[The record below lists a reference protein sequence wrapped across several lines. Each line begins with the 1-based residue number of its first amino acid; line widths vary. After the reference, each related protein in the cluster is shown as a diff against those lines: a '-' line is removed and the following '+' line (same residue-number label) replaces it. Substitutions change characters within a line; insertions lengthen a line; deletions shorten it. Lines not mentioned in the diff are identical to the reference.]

1 MNILMNIRK
10 RKNPKMNKLITITGK
25 TVEWSEGN
33 HGALDIKVRR
43 GSSVTVKCDRFRDVV
58 LTAQPDYDTWCRS
71 EFDFCKQGTVVPYR
85 IEIYSEDATSIL
97 EIVDALWDTKVESV
111 SIHDAPRLITL
122 RFHNV
127 NCFDFSGCPN
137 LEHLDC
143 DYYKGTT
150 LDLNVLPNLKS
161 LQCRSG
167 EALTIELLKSPELIS
182 VDLCGCKMKTL
193 KVSNQTK
200 LQRLCLQSCNSL
212 KSQTKTW
219 LEKYVID
226 NNGKIINAF

>member
-1 MNILMNIRK
+1 
-10 RKNPKMNKLITITGK
+10 MNKLITITGA

-43 GSSVTVKCDRFRDVV
+43 GCSVTVKCDRCRDVV
-58 LTAQPDYDTWCRS
+58 LTAQPDYDTWCRA
-71 EFDFCKQGTVVPYR
+71 DFSFCRRGVVVPYT
-85 IEIYSEDATSIL
+85 IDVFSEEPDSIV
-97 EIVDALWDTKVESV
+97 EIVDVLWDTNVASV
-111 SIHDAPRLITL
+111 MIHDAPRLTTL
-122 RFHNV
+122 RFHSV

-143 DYYKGTT
+143 DYYKGKT
-150 LDLNVLPNLKS
+150 LDLNALPNLKS

-167 EALTIELLKSPELIS
+167 EASTIELSKSPGLIS
-182 VDLCGCKMKTL
+182 LDLFGCKMKTL

-212 KSQTKTW
+212 KLQTKTW
-219 LEKYVID
+219 LEKNVID
-226 NNGKIINAF
+226 NNGKIINPF